1 MIGQKLG
8 SFRIE
13 SKIGSGAMGAVYKAV
28 HEAKNRFAAI
38 KVITGEGAGKA
49 KATER
54 FKRESDILQQF
65 RHPNIVRFLAVGRS
79 QGTLYFAMEYVAGGT
94 LEDLLERREYLPW
107 PEAVELGIQLCDAL
121 HYAHEHG
128 VVHRDLKP
136 SNLMITQQG
145 QLKLTD
151 FGIAKDL
158 DATALTATGRT
169 LGTAAYMAP
178 EQIRGTPEVSH
189 KTDLYALGC
198 VLYQMLTG
206 EAPFAGKS
214 AMVLMHHHL
223 TTPPPRPSAKNPQ
236 VPRALDDLVV
246 HLMAKDPNER
256 PWDAAAAQLVLT
268 DLRDKAKA
276 GKPVPMVFNAP
287 EKPTRPGTVPPAAT
301 GAAPP
306 SDTIGARKSTKS
318 GKSARPATSRALALL
333 RFEGP
338 WIETA
343 LLIAA
348 LVGVLAFA
356 GYMLWPPSAPYLY
369 AKAKALMASDKLSD
383 WTEADREIV
392 SELERRFPDHPYRE
406 EVRAWRDRIALE
418 QARRRGVTLETSGV
432 PAFRE
437 PKTEAEAQ
445 YVKVAEEARAYLK
458 EKQDPG
464 ALDLWR
470 GLAEALKDQPENR
483 GWYLL
488 ALQRADELTK
498 AMSSRRKTVA
508 ELLDQADA
516 AERDGHPEV
525 AIRLRRGVLERY
537 GQFTHLKDLL
547 DRAQVGIP
555 HEEPPPGAKPDAGP
569 R

>member
-13 SKIGSGAMGAVYKAV
+13 AKIGSGAMGAVYKAV
-28 HEAKNRFAAI
+28 QEPKNRPAAI
-38 KVITGEGAGKA
+38 KVITGEQSAKS

-94 LEDLLERREYLPW
+94 LEDLLEKRGALPW
-107 PEAVELGIQLCDAL
+107 QEAVDLGIQLCDAL

-136 SNLMITQQG
+136 SNLMITEQG

-178 EQIRGTPEVSH
+178 EQIRGAPEVSH

-206 EAPFAGKS
+206 EPPFVGKS
-214 AMVLMHHHL
+214 AMVLMHNHL
-223 TTPPPRPSAKNPQ
+223 TAAAPRPSAKSPQ

-246 HLMAKDPNER
+246 HLMAKEPPQR
-256 PWDAAAAQLVLT
+256 PWDAAAVRQVLVE
-268 DLRDKAKA
+268 LRDKARA
-276 GKPVPMVFNAP
+276 GKPILMVFDTPARP
-287 EKPTRPGTVPPAAT
+287 ARPGAPATAPT
-301 GAAPP
+301 AAPPP
-306 SDTIGARKSTKS
+306 SDTIGTRKSTRI
-318 GKSARPATSRALALL
+318 GKAPRGGTGRGTAWL

-343 LLIAA
+343 LLVAA
-348 LVGVLAFA
+348 LVALLGFA
-356 GYMLWPPSAPYLY
+356 AYMLWPPGAPYIY

-383 WTEADREIV
+383 WTEAEREYV
-392 SELERRFPDHPYRE
+392 SELERRFPKHPYQA
-406 EVRAWRDRIALE
+406 EVRSWRDRIALE
-418 QARRRGVTLETSGV
+418 QARRRGVTLETSAV

-437 PKTEAEAQ
+437 PKTEAEAL
-445 YVKVAEEARAYLK
+445 YVKTADAARAYLK
-458 EKQDPG
+458 DGYDAE
-464 ALDLWR
+464 AEALWR
-470 GLAEALKDQPENR
+470 GMAEALREQPENR
-483 GWYLL
+483 GWLLL
-488 ALQRADELTK
+488 AQRRGDEVAK
-498 AMSSRRKTVA
+498 GMSARRKLA
-508 ELLDQADA
+508 ADLLDQADT
-516 AERDGHPEV
+516 AEKQGRTEV
-525 AIRLRRGVLERY
+525 AVRIRRGVLERY
-537 GQFTHLKDLL
+537 GKFPHLKDLL
-547 DRAQVGIP
+547 DRAALGVPREAPAG
-555 HEEPPPGAKPDAGP
+555 EEKPEP
-569 R
+569 